1 MLIVAILLTAL
12 LSYLLGSCNSAI
24 IVGKLIQKKDIRD
37 YGSHNAGLTNTLRC
51 FGKGCAA
58 LTLIGDLGKGI
69 VAVLLSKGLFHLLQV
84 GFTPAMDL
92 QLVGYIAGI
101 FAILG
106 HVFPLYYGFKGGKG
120 VLVGVSVFLVID
132 WRVFCILIGIFIIV
146 LILTKYVSLGSIIA
160 SACCPVVTFL
170 MQHFRAE
177 PLPLWYQLVNTG
189 MAALMAGWV
198 IFMHRSNIERLRSG
212 TENRFSFHRS
222 SEQKQK
228 KCIME
233 GRQSMEHIT
242 ILGSG
247 GFGLSLAL
255 SAYRSGHAVKVWSKF
270 PEELEAIRRDGE
282 HKQKLPGV
290 PIPQEISL
298 VADLE
303 TAIADANLVIFGI
316 PSSFLRATAKLA
328 APYLH
333 APMVVVNTGKGLEAG
348 TNHTMSQILQEEL
361 PHLPIV
367 TITGPSHA
375 EEVARN
381 VPTTIVAAS
390 TEEQAAKYVQ
400 ETMGSETLR
409 LYRSADI
416 IGCEIGGALKNY
428 HCPEC
433 WYL

>member
-1 MLIVAILLTAL
+1 MDSVMLIVAILLTAL

-92 QLVGYIAGI
+92 QLVGCIAGI

-198 IFMHRSNIERLRSG
+198 IFMHRSNMERLRSG

-228 KCIME
+228 K
-233 GRQSMEHIT
+233 
-242 ILGSG
+242 
-247 GFGLSLAL
+247 A
-255 SAYRSGHAVKVWSKF
+255 
-270 PEELEAIRRDGE
+270 
-282 HKQKLPGV
+282 
-290 PIPQEISL
+290 
-298 VADLE
+298 
-303 TAIADANLVIFGI
+303 
-316 PSSFLRATAKLA
+316 
-328 APYLH
+328 
-333 APMVVVNTGKGLEAG
+333 
-348 TNHTMSQILQEEL
+348 
-361 PHLPIV
+361 
-367 TITGPSHA
+367 
-375 EEVARN
+375 
-381 VPTTIVAAS
+381 
-390 TEEQAAKYVQ
+390 
-400 ETMGSETLR
+400 
-409 LYRSADI
+409 
-416 IGCEIGGALKNY
+416 
-428 HCPEC
+428 
-433 WYL
+433 